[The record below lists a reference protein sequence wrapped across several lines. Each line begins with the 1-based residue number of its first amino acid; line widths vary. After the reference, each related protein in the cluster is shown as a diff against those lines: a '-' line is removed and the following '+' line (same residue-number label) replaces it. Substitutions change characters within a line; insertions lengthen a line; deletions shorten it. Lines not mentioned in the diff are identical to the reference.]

1 MVDAEADSKT
11 EGAAPRTAA
20 QQVTQ
25 DASLNKVPSLATKAA
40 GEIIYLIN
48 HIAREGK
55 SVDDSVYET
64 ALTTSKKV
72 LNGTATTADE
82 AQFWKS
88 YSLLTNEAS
97 PARVEALHYRDFLED
112 DQSAISSSDN
122 VSGMRRHKKILT
134 SIRWISVASFFVCLA
149 FLAYLSV
156 AESTIQRSRLM
167 VEEHS
172 NLVVYIAKGTAVE
185 KAFNSIAQGEYVW
198 AGGGDAPGVRPG
210 GAAEGNGNP
219 PPSDA
224 KAREDDKRE
233 QQRSLIDIRRSEI
246 ESLVGFNDRLLR
258 RLQFNLSDSI
268 RAEGNAQPGGQP
280 QPQQESQLQPVVQV
294 SPMDAAT
301 LSVQQSLN
309 SLISRYLLPVFASL
323 LGVTVFILRNESDD
337 LRTLSLRTFE
347 SSTYS
352 NRLALGVVGG
362 LAISWFAITDTSG
375 VIGSISPAALAFLV
389 GYSVEVLYNVLDALV
404 QALGAGK
411 K

>member
-1 MVDAEADSKT
+1 MTDGVSAVDR
-11 EGAAPRTAA
+11 GAL
-20 QQVTQ
+20 
-25 DASLNKVPSLATKAA
+25 DASQQTTKDTPSSKSPPLAAKAA

-55 SVDDSVYET
+55 SVDESVYET

-72 LNGTATTADE
+72 SSGTASTAEE
-82 AQFWKS
+82 AQFWKA
-88 YSLLTNEAS
+88 YSALINEAS
-97 PARVEALHYRDFLED
+97 PARVEALHYRDFLEED
-112 DQSAISSSDN
+112 ESAISSTEN
-122 VSGMRRHKKILT
+122 VIGMRRHKQIMGA
-134 SIRWISVASFFVCLA
+134 IRWISVASFFVCLV
-149 FLAYLSV
+149 FLAYLSI
-156 AESTIQRSRLM
+156 AESAIQRSQLLAD
-167 VEEHS
+167 EHS

-185 KAFNSIAQGEYVW
+185 KAFNSIAQGDYLW
-198 AGGGDAPGVRPG
+198 TGGGDGPATKPG
-210 GAAEGNGNP
+210 GAAEGAPRP
-219 PPSDA
+219 PTLDA

-233 QQRSLIDIRRSEI
+233 QQRNVIDTRRLEI

-258 RLQFNLSDSI
+258 RLQFNISDSI
-268 RAEGNAQPGGQP
+268 KSEGTAAT
-280 QPQQESQLQPVVQV
+280 QPVVQV

-301 LSVQQSLN
+301 LSVQQSIN